1 MEHSNECSQIFTA
14 LSAAQGEIKQPVLD
28 CKVDFTTKE
37 GRKIKYDY
45 ATLGEVL
52 RCIKEPNLKHG
63 IFVTQDE
70 EFIDGSFYLVTL
82 LTHSSGE
89 WIKYRSPLIGNF
101 QSDPKIFGG
110 AKTYMRRYALYGI
123 YNLYGQEDSDAQEI
137 EGEEEKKPE
146 PKATDNQLVTIER
159 LLSQTEVDQA
169 TVIEYVNTKAKDPIE
184 NLGEMN
190 SSQASSVIKKLI
202 ETKKNSTKGDKE
214 CDKIQTIG

>member
-14 LSAAQGEIKQPVLD
+14 LAAAQGEIKQPTLD
-28 CKVDFTTKE
+28 CEVDFSTRNGKNLSY
-37 GRKIKYDY
+37 KYSSL
-45 ATLGEVL
+45 AEVQK
-52 RCIKEPNLKHG
+52 CIKEPNLKHG

-70 EFIDGSFYLVTL
+70 EMVEGAYYLVTL

-101 QSDPKIFGG
+101 QSDPKIFGA

-137 EGEEEKKPE
+137 EGEEEKKST

-159 LLSQTEVDQA
+159 LLSQTGVDES
-169 TVIEYVNTKAKDPIE
+169 TVVEYVNTKAKEPIE
-184 NLGEMN
+184 NLEEMN

-202 ETKKNSTKGDKE
+202 ETKKNSPKGDKE